1 MPQLR
6 PMSTGEILDRTFSNY
21 RRNFKLFAGIAAI
34 PNAILLVF
42 KLLIVLVV
50 AANAWTPA
58 QRVAGGAALTFTIVS
73 TILAFIFYL
82 VSLAVSQGATA
93 YAVSAVHLEIPTT
106 IRECYGRIKGRY
118 GRMVNVIVSV
128 GLRVFG
134 VLLLSYLAIVVVAAI
149 VIPVTMR
156 GGGTAVAVAIGL
168 FGLAAF
174 VAALFWGVRLFAR
187 YSLAVPAC
195 VVEDIK
201 ARAAIKRSVFLSKG
215 SVGKILAIYVL
226 VLVINLVVAFGVA
239 IPIQMALFAAKTTL
253 IKTMMTVL
261 QEIGSFVVGSVVG
274 PLVTIALSLVYFDER
289 VRKEAFDIQYMMQFL
304 PQAPA
309 QAAAAPVADIPAPV
323 AEPLTAPD
331 VQPETA
337 APAEPRA
344 EGAGTTNS

>member
-6 PMSTGEILDRTFSNY
+6 PMSTGEILDRTFGNY

-50 AANAWTPA
+50 AANTWTPT

-82 VSLAVSQGATA
+82 IAIAVSQGATA

-106 IRECYGRIKGRY
+106 IRESYARIKGRY
-118 GRMVNVIVSV
+118 GRMVNVIASI
-128 GLRVFG
+128 GLRIFG
-134 VLLLSYLAIVVVAAI
+134 VLLLSYLLIVVLIAAI
-149 VIPVTMR
+149 AIPGALG
-156 GGGTAVAVAIGL
+156 GGGTAVEIAVGL
-168 FGLAAF
+168 LGLGGF

-215 SVGKILAIYVL
+215 SIGKILAIYVL

-239 IPIQMALFAAKTTL
+239 IPIQMALLAAKTTL
-253 IKTMMTVL
+253 LKTMMTVL
-261 QEIGSFVVGSVVG
+261 QEIGSFVVGSLVG
-274 PLVTIALSLVYFDER
+274 PLATIALSLVYFDER

-309 QAAAAPVADIPAPV
+309 QPPAAPVADISAAAAESLGAP
-323 AEPLTAPD
+323 E
-331 VQPETA
+331 VQPET
-337 APAEPRA
+337 AEPRA